1 MADYVQRMVEGLA
14 RVLARIAASRTA
26 GRLDEAQ
33 AEIGEAAARI
43 AGVDISLVDA
53 LGPMAIA
60 AHLDD
65 RFRLGALAS
74 LCDERAEIEAAR
86 GDAPAAGRWRA
97 HAAAFRARG
106 SPP

>member
-14 RVLARIAASRTA
+14 RVLARAAVGRKA

-33 AEIGEAAARI
+33 GEIADAAARI
-43 AGVDISLVDA
+43 AGVDLSLVDV
-53 LGPMAIA
+53 LGPAAIA

-65 RFRLGALAS
+65 RFRLDALAS

-86 GDAPAAGRWRA
+86 GDEAAAERWHA
-97 HAAAFRARG
+97 HASAFRG
-106 SPP
+106 KG

>member
-14 RVLARIAASRTA
+14 RVLARAAIARKA

-33 AEIGEAAARI
+33 GEIADAGARI
-43 AGVDISLVDA
+43 AGVDMSLIDV
-53 LGPMAIA
+53 LGPSAIS

-65 RFRLGALAS
+65 RFRLDALAS

-86 GDAPAAGRWRA
+86 GDTAAAERWHA
-97 HAAAFRARG
+97 HAAAFRG
-106 SPP
+106 KS

>member
-14 RVLARIAASRTA
+14 RVLARIALGRKA

-33 AEIGEAAARI
+33 AEIADAAARI

-53 LGPMAIA
+53 LGPAAIA

-65 RFRLGALAS
+65 RRRLDALAA
-74 LCDERAEIEAAR
+74 LCDERAEVEAAR
-86 GDAPAAGRWRA
+86 GDTAAAARWRS
-97 HAAAFRARG
+97 HAAAFRSG
-106 SPP
+106 S

>member
-14 RVLARIAASRTA
+14 RVLARAAIARKA

-33 AEIGEAAARI
+33 GEIADAGARI
-43 AGVDISLVDA
+43 AGVDMSLIDV
-53 LGPMAIA
+53 LGPSAIS

-65 RFRLGALAS
+65 RFRLDALAS

-86 GDAPAAGRWRA
+86 GDAAAAERWHA
-97 HAAAFRARG
+97 HAAAFRG
-106 SPP
+106 KP